1 MAITYKK
8 ALKSIAVKTL
18 GGTTV
23 SVADTVT
30 EPKASNALAEF
41 DHFQTM
47 HIRSGENEV
56 TLIPFHAVDSIVVTS
71 TPSEDITKADPYC
84 EESGE
89 TGETETGETETGETE
104 TGETA

>member
-23 SVADTVT
+23 SVADTAT

-41 DHFQTM
+41 EVGRTM
-47 HIRSGENEV
+47 HIVTGANEV
-56 TLIPFHAVDSIVVTS
+56 TMIPFHAVDSIVVTTS
-71 TPSEDITKADPYC
+71 ASDDITKDDPYC
-84 EESGE
+84 AE
-89 TGETETGETETGETE
+89 
-104 TGETA
+104 

>member
-23 SVADTVT
+23 SVADTAT

-41 DHFQTM
+41 AAFKTM
-47 HIRSGENEV
+47 HIATGANET
-56 TLIPFHAVDSIVVTS
+56 TLIPFHAVDSIVVTVS
-71 TPSEDITKADPYC
+71 QSDNITKADPYC
-84 EESGE
+84 EEESSSDSDDSNEGQGE
-89 TGETETGETETGETE
+89 
-104 TGETA
+104 

>member
-41 DHFQTM
+41 EAGGTM
-47 HIRSGENEV
+47 HIVTGANEV
-56 TLIPFHAVDSIVVTS
+56 TVIPFHAVDSIVATVS
-71 TPSEDITKADPYC
+71 ASENITKDDPYC
-84 EESGE
+84 AE
-89 TGETETGETETGETE
+89 
-104 TGETA
+104 

>member
-23 SVADTVT
+23 SVEDTVSA
-30 EPKASNALAEF
+30 PIASNALAEF
-41 DHFQTM
+41 ETFKTM
-47 HIRSGENEV
+47 HIVTGEGE
-56 TLIPFHAVDSIVVTS
+56 TTMIPFHAVDSIVVTVS
-71 TPSEDITKADPYC
+71 ASENITKADPYC